1 MQLFTSNWLPERSP
15 PATPAYGRARGL
27 SRYGGSGSSRRNENG
42 LLAVVE
48 RHREQTR
55 EAATPQRPE
64 RIRE

>member
-15 PATPAYGRARGL
+15 PATPAYGRARGR
-27 SRYGGSGSSRRNENG
+27 SRYGGSGASRRNENG

-48 RHREQTR
+48 RHREQMR
-55 EAATPQRPE
+55 EATPPQPAE